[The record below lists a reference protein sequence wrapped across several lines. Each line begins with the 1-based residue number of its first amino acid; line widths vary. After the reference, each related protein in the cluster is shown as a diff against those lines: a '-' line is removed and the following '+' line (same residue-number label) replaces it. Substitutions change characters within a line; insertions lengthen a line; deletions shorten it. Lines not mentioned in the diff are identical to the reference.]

1 MGQQIEE
8 ARSGMTN
15 VTSQI
20 ERMRQSRDAKLSDID
35 ALQRDSQVR
44 IRFVRRR
51 CMTRLCSIRC

>member
-35 ALQRDSQVR
+35 ALQRDSQVH
-44 IRFVRRR
+44 IS
-51 CMTRLCSIRC
+51 LCVDTA